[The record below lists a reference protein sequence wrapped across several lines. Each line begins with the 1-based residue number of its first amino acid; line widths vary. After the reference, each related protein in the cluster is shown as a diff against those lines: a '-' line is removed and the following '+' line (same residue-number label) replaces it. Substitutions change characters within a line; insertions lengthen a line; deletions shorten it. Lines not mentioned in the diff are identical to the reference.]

1 MHDQLVVNKVEA
13 VRPGLVWVLNHQ
25 VPGVLVHLRELV
37 DMLARVLAARDAEAE
52 VKVEGLEVGVAEIMA
67 FDHSEILLLK
77 FILLKVVLK
86 LSNNYFISRIFFIIS
101 GPRYVLNCFLK

>member
-13 VRPGLVWVLNHQ
+13 VRPGLVRVLNHQ

-86 LSNNYFISRIFFIIS
+86 LSNNLCVCIMYI
-101 GPRYVLNCFLK
+101 YAK